1 MGHLNLTFLH
11 FMPARKQTTRKSKT
25 TSEQCNSIEKS
36 LSFNWSTD
44 FTIKN
49 NFHLNPL
56 HKGFKDCCMA
66 DQTKIAFVDGPAGTA
81 KSYLA
86 VLSALQCL
94 KEQKVDSIIY
104 IRSVIESAS
113 RSIGALPG
121 EIDDKFGP
129 YAMPLM
135 EKVTEICGDNV
146 AAILK
151 SHDVLSAVP
160 VNFVRGLTFNR
171 AFVIVDEAQNLTKS
185 ELVTILTRF
194 GKDTRYAICGDKAQ
208 SDIGKLSGFTEI
220 FDAFA
225 GRGDANGQGIYNFKF
240 GQDEIVRSKIL
251 RYIVQVLGA

>member
-1 MGHLNLTFLH
+1 
-11 FMPARKQTTRKSKT
+11 MPARKQTTRKSKT
-25 TSEQCNSIEKS
+25 TSEPHNAIEKS

-49 NFHLNPL
+49 SFHLNPL
-56 HKGFKDCCMA
+56 HKEFKDCCMA

-86 VLSALQCL
+86 VLSALQCV

-171 AFVIVDEAQNLTKS
+171 AFVIVDEVQNMTLEEAT
-185 ELVTILTRF
+185 TILTRF
-194 GKDTRYAICGDKAQ
+194 GKDSRYVVCGDSKQA
-208 SDIGKLSGFTEI
+208 DIGKLSCI
-220 FDAFA
+220 NKLFDAFDNDEA
-225 GRGDANGQGIYNFKF
+225 KSNGINVFHF
-240 GQDEIVRSKIL
+240 GENEIVRSKIL
-251 RYIVQVLGA
+251 KYITKVIEKIPR

>member
-1 MGHLNLTFLH
+1 
-11 FMPARKQTTRKSKT
+11 MPARKQTTRRTKT
-25 TSEQCNSIEKS
+25 TSEPTNAIEKS

-49 NFHLNPL
+49 SFHLNPL
-56 HKGFKDCCMA
+56 HKEFKDCCMA
-66 DQTKIAFVDGPAGTA
+66 DSTQIAFVDGPAGTA

-129 YAMPLM
+129 YAMPLL

-146 AAILK
+146 ATILK
-151 SHDVLSAVP
+151 SHDVLQAVP

-194 GKDTRYAICGDKAQ
+194 GKGTRYAICGDKAQ

-220 FDAFA
+220 YDAFA
-225 GRGDANGQGIYNFKF
+225 GRGDANSQGIYNFKF
-240 GQDEIVRSKIL
+240 GQNEIVRSKIL
-251 RYIVQVLGA
+251 RYIVSVLGA